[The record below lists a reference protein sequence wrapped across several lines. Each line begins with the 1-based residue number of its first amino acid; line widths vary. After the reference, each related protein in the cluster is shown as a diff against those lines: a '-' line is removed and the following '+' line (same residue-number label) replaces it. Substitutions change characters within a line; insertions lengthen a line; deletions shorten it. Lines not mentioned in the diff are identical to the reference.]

1 MALVQWNDTFSV
13 KIGEID
19 DQHKKL
25 IKMINDLQD
34 AMRAGKGKEILAPIL
49 NGLIRYTTEHFSTE
63 EKYFERF
70 SYPEAATHMEEHA
83 KFIQQVA
90 AFKADFESGKIGL
103 TIKLMDFLSDW
114 LQHHIMN
121 IDKKYS
127 AFFIEKGL
135 H

>member
-1 MALVQWNDTFSV
+1 MALVQWNDTLSV
-13 KIGEID
+13 KINEID
-19 DQHKKL
+19 GQHKKL

-34 AMRAGKGKEILAPIL
+34 AMRAGKGKDTLGLIL
-49 NGLIRYTTEHFSTE
+49 NELARYTSDHFSTE

-70 SYPEAATHMEEHA
+70 NYPETATHMNDHA
-83 KFIQQVA
+83 RFIRQVG

-114 LQHHIMN
+114 LQHHIMSV
-121 IDKKYS
+121 DKQYS
-127 AFFIEKGL
+127 AFFNEKGL